1 MPIADG
7 QFSSPSSVV
16 GDDVEKVQKQT
27 SSRHELK
34 LSDSASVTRSTSCT
48 RAAVAYGVAR
58 EVPDMG
64 AHLVGRFRGQ
74 QT

>member
-1 MPIADG
+1 MPIANG
-7 QFSSPSSVV
+7 QFLSPSSVV
-16 GDDVEKVQKQT
+16 GDDVEKVQKT

>member
-16 GDDVEKVQKQT
+16 GDDGEKVQKT

-34 LSDSASVTRSTSCT
+34 LSDSTSVTRNTSCT
-48 RAAVAYGVAR
+48 RAAVADGVAR

>member
-16 GDDVEKVQKQT
+16 GDDVEKVQTT

-64 AHLVGRFRGQ
+64 AHLVDRFRGQ